1 LHCLQRIDMTEPSV
15 LIIDDE
21 KNILATL
28 RQAFELEGFTVG
40 VAGSGEIGLEKIE
53 SENYDIIFLDLVLPV
68 INGIETLKK
77 IHEIKPFQP
86 VVMMSGHASISQAV
100 ESIKFGAL
108 DFLEKPL
115 SPEKAILTIRNIL
128 RLATLDES
136 NRNLRQEISHHYRII
151 GNSDVIKNLLKKVDN
166 AAPSRGRVLIT
177 GESGT
182 GKELIA
188 RRLHFMSDRASKPF
202 VKVNCAAIPSE
213 LIESELFGHKKGSF
227 TGAIADRMGKFKKA
241 DGGTLFLDEVGD
253 MKLEMQAKLL
263 RVLQEGE
270 FEPVGSETTVKVD
283 VRVIAAT
290 NRNLEENIREGSFR
304 SDLFYRLN
312 VIPINVPPLRERAE
326 DIPLMAEDFI
336 KTFCEENNKKL
347 KVLNTEA
354 MDLLKKQS
362 WYGNV
367 RQLRNLC
374 EQIVI
379 LLPNETT
386 VIESRWLATM
396 LGDERLHSDQNS
408 DTLCSGGKG
417 LKDFTDEAE
426 KKIILSTLKRNNWN
440 MSATATELKLERS
453 HLYKKCRALGIDH

>member
-1 LHCLQRIDMTEPSV
+1 MPEASI

-28 RQAFELEGFTVG
+28 RQAFELEGFSVG
-40 VAGSGEIGLEKIE
+40 VAGSGEIGLEKLE
-53 SENYDIIFLDLVLPV
+53 SEHFDIVFLDLVLPV
-68 INGIETLKK
+68 MDGIATLKK
-77 IHEIKPFQP
+77 IRETKPHQP

-115 SPEKAILTIRNIL
+115 SPEKAIITVRNIL
-128 RLATLDES
+128 KIATLDEG
-136 NRNLRQEISHHYRII
+136 NRNLRQEISDYYRII
-151 GNSDVIKNLLKKVDN
+151 GESKAIKLLLDKVDK

-188 RRLHFMSDRASKPF
+188 RRIHLMSDRASKPF
-202 VKVNCAAIPSE
+202 VKVNCAAVPSE

-227 TGAIADRMGKFKKA
+227 TGAIADRAGKFKKA

-290 NRNLEENIREGSFR
+290 NKDLEEDIRKGSFR

-312 VIPINVPPLRERAE
+312 VIPIHVPPLRERIE
-326 DIPLMAEDFI
+326 DISLMAEYFVRS
-336 KTFCEENNKKL
+336 FCEENNRKL
-347 KVLNTEA
+347 KRFDADALL
-354 MDLLKKQS
+354 LLKKQQ
-362 WYGNV
+362 WPGNV

-374 EQIVI
+374 EQVVI
-379 LLPNETT
+379 LLPNE
-386 VIESRWLATM
+386 VASIESSWLAAM
-396 LGDERLHSDQNS
+396 LADDTANESDEAGKLF
-408 DTLCSGGKG
+408 GEKG
-417 LKDFTDEAE
+417 LKDMTDEAE
-426 KKIILSTLKRNNWN
+426 KKIILHYLKKNNWN
-440 MSATATELKLERS
+440 MSATASELKLERS
-453 HLYKKCRALGIDH
+453 HLYKKCRLLGIDH

>member
-1 LHCLQRIDMTEPSV
+1 MPEASI

-28 RQAFELEGFTVG
+28 RQAFELEGFSVG
-40 VAGSGEIGLEKIE
+40 VAGSGEIGLEKLE
-53 SENYDIIFLDLVLPV
+53 VDNFDIVFLDLVLPA
-68 INGIETLKK
+68 IDGIETLKK
-77 IHEIKPFQP
+77 IIRIKPHQP

-100 ESIKFGAL
+100 ESIRVGAV

-115 SPEKAILTIRNIL
+115 SPEKAIITVRNIL
-128 RLATLDES
+128 KIATLDES
-136 NRNLRQEISHHYRII
+136 NRNLRQEISNHYQII
-151 GNSDVIKNLLKKVDN
+151 GESAEVKVLLDKVDK

-188 RRLHFMSDRASKPF
+188 RRIHMMSDRTAKPF
-202 VKVNCAAIPSE
+202 VKVNCAAVPSE

-227 TGAIADRMGKFKKA
+227 TGAIADRAGKFKKA

-290 NRNLEENIREGSFR
+290 NKNLEDDIRNGSFR
-304 SDLFYRLN
+304 NDLYYRLN
-312 VIPINVPPLRERAE
+312 VIPIHVPPLRERAE
-326 DIPLMAEDFI
+326 DIPLMAEYFI
-336 KTFCEENNKKL
+336 KNFCEENNKQL
-347 KVLNTEA
+347 KTFAPEA
-354 MDLLKKQS
+354 VSILKKQH
-362 WYGNV
+362 WPGNV

-386 VIESRWLATM
+386 LIEGPWLASM
-396 LGDERLHSDQNS
+396 LAEENAPGVHGDEILNDGQ
-408 DTLCSGGKG
+408 G
-417 LKDFTDEAE
+417 LKEMSDDAE
-426 KKIILSTLKRNNWN
+426 RKIILHYLKKNNWN
-440 MSATATELKLERS
+440 MSATAADLKLERS
-453 HLYKKCRALGIDH
+453 HLYKKCRLLGIDH

>member
-1 LHCLQRIDMTEPSV
+1 MSEASI

-28 RQAFELEGFTVG
+28 RQAFELEGFSVG
-40 VAGSGEIGLEKIE
+40 VAGSGEIGLEKLE
-53 SENYDIIFLDLVLPV
+53 SEHFDIVFLDLVLPV
-68 INGIETLKK
+68 MDGIVTLKK
-77 IHEIKPFQP
+77 ILETKPHQA

-100 ESIKFGAL
+100 ESIRLGAL

-115 SPEKAILTIRNIL
+115 SPEKAIITVRNIL
-128 RLATLDES
+128 KIASLDEG
-136 NRNLRQEISHHYRII
+136 NRNLRQEISDHYRII
-151 GNSDVIKNLLKKVDN
+151 GESTAVKLLLDKVDKT
-166 AAPSRGRVLIT
+166 APSRGRVLIT

-188 RRLHFMSDRASKPF
+188 RRIHLMSDRASKPF
-202 VKVNCAAIPSE
+202 VKVNCAAVPSE

-227 TGAIADRMGKFKKA
+227 TGAIADRAGKFKKA

-290 NRNLEENIREGSFR
+290 NKNLEEDIRKGSFR
-304 SDLFYRLN
+304 NDLYYRLN
-312 VIPINVPPLRERAE
+312 VIPIHVPPLRERME
-326 DIPLMAEDFI
+326 DIPLMAEHFVRS
-336 KTFCEENNKKL
+336 FCEENNRKIKRF
-347 KVLNTEA
+347 EMDA
-354 MDLLKKQS
+354 MLLLKKKQ
-362 WYGNV
+362 WPGNV

-379 LLPNETT
+379 LLPNDVTS
-386 VIESRWLATM
+386 IEGSWLAMM
-396 LGDERLHSDQNS
+396 LADDTAAESDETGKL
-408 DTLCSGGKG
+408 SGEQG
-417 LKDFTDEAE
+417 LKDLTDEAE
-426 KKIILSTLKRNNWN
+426 KKIILHYLKKNNWN
-440 MSATATELKLERS
+440 MSATASELKLERS
-453 HLYKKCRALGIDH
+453 HLYKKCRLLGIDH

>member
-1 LHCLQRIDMTEPSV
+1 MPEASI

-28 RQAFELEGFTVG
+28 RQAFELEGFSVG
-40 VAGSGEIGLEKIE
+40 VAGSGEIGLEKLE
-53 SENYDIIFLDLVLPV
+53 SEHFDIVFLDLVLPV
-68 INGIETLKK
+68 MDGIATLKK
-77 IHEIKPFQP
+77 ILGTKPHQP

-115 SPEKAILTIRNIL
+115 SPEKAIITVRNIL
-128 RLATLDES
+128 KIASLDEG
-136 NRNLRQEISHHYRII
+136 NRNLRQEISDHYKII
-151 GNSDVIKNLLKKVDN
+151 GESKAIKLLLDKVDK

-188 RRLHFMSDRASKPF
+188 RRIHLMSDRAFKPF
-202 VKVNCAAIPSE
+202 VKVNCAAVPSE

-227 TGAIADRMGKFKKA
+227 TGAIADRAGKFKKA

-270 FEPVGSETTVKVD
+270 FEPVGSETTVRVD
-283 VRVIAAT
+283 VRVIGAT
-290 NRNLEENIREGSFR
+290 NKNLEEDIRKGSFR
-304 SDLFYRLN
+304 NDLYYRLN
-312 VIPINVPPLRERAE
+312 VIPIHVPPLRERME
-326 DIPLMAEDFI
+326 DISLMAEYFVRS
-336 KTFCEENNKKL
+336 FCEENNRKIKRF
-347 KVLNTEA
+347 EMDA
-354 MDLLKKQS
+354 MLLLKKQQ
-362 WYGNV
+362 WPGNV

-379 LLPNETT
+379 LLPNEVTS
-386 VIESRWLATM
+386 IEGSWLAMM
-396 LGDERLHSDQNS
+396 LADDTSADSDETGKL
-408 DTLCSGGKG
+408 SGEQG
-417 LKDFTDEAE
+417 LKDLADEAE
-426 KKIILSTLKRNNWN
+426 KKIILHYLKKNNWN
-440 MSATATELKLERS
+440 MSATASELKLERS
-453 HLYKKCRALGIDH
+453 HLYKKCRLLGIDH

>member
-1 LHCLQRIDMTEPSV
+1 MPEPSV

-28 RQAFELEGFTVG
+28 KQAFELEGFTVG
-40 VAGSGEIGLEKIE
+40 VAGSGEIGLEKAE
-53 SENYDIIFLDLVLPV
+53 SDNYDIIFLDLVLPV
-68 INGIETLKK
+68 IDGIETLKK
-77 IHEIKPFQP
+77 IREIKPYQP
-86 VVMMSGHASISQAV
+86 VVMMSGHASIAQAV
-100 ESIKFGAL
+100 EAIKYGAL

-115 SPEKAILTIRNIL
+115 SPEKAILTVRNIL
-128 RLATLDES
+128 KLATLDES
-136 NRNLRQEISHHYRII
+136 NRNLRQEISNHYRII
-151 GNSDVIKNLLKKVDN
+151 GESKVIKELLKKVDN

-227 TGAIADRMGKFKKA
+227 TGAISDRIGKFKKA

-270 FEPVGSETTVKVD
+270 FEPVGSETTSKVD

-290 NRNLEENIREGSFR
+290 NRNLEDNIRNGSFR
-304 SDLFYRLN
+304 SDLYYRLN
-312 VIPINVPPLRERAE
+312 VIPINVLPLRERAE
-326 DIPLMAEDFI
+326 DIPLMVEDFI
-336 KTFCEENNKKL
+336 RTFCEENNKKL
-347 KVLNTEA
+347 KVLTAEA
-354 MDLLKKQS
+354 MDILKKQS
-362 WYGNV
+362 WLGNV

-374 EQIVI
+374 EQMVI
-379 LLPNETT
+379 LLPSDVTT
-386 VIESRWLATM
+386 IESHWLATM
-396 LGDERLHSDQNS
+396 LDDEKINNERDLETD
-408 DTLCSGGKG
+408 GKG
-417 LKDFTDEAE
+417 LKDMTDDAE
-426 KKIILSTLKRNNWN
+426 KKIILSTLKKNNWN
-440 MSATATELKLERS
+440 MSATAAELKLERS